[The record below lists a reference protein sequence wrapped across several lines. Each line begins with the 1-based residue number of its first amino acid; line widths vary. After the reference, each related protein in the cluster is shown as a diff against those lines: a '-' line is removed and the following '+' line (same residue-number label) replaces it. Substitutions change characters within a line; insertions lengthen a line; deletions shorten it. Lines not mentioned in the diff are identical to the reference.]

1 MVVGREEGAN
11 LRQEWQSMER
21 SLNNTHK
28 AERYCFQMLLQC
40 RVIQKF
46 LSAKNW
52 QASYVDFL
60 FCTTF
65 ILCPTEI
72 ASTPTTTCSAV
83 YSSLL
88 CTEADHRLS
97 RCGHIQAW
105 RHALGRR
112 DHWISLQS
120 SDFAGPLMIYLG
132 SLCSSRGVIMCTEAE
147 CIHINM
153 PLAASENRCY
163 LISLWKTTV
172 NAWLCLR
179 SLLIITQ
186 NS

>member
-1 MVVGREEGAN
+1 
-11 LRQEWQSMER
+11 
-21 SLNNTHK
+21 
-28 AERYCFQMLLQC
+28 MLLQC

-46 LSAKNW
+46 LSAKNGGFHMLPFYS
-52 QASYVDFL
+52 APLLYYVHL
-60 FCTTF
+60 K
-65 ILCPTEI
+65 LP
-72 ASTPTTTCSAV
+72 PLQPPH
-83 YSSLL
+83 SLL
-88 CTEADHRLS
+88 CTEADHKLS

-132 SLCSSRGVIMCTEAE
+132 SLCSSRGVIMCAEAE

-163 LISLWKTTV
+163 LILLWKTTV
-172 NAWLCLR
+172 NAWRCLR